1 VSNGEP
7 NYTPA
12 EAYTPAP
19 DYSQAASHQPPPNE
33 QQQNYLEQHT
43 KENDAIEYDPVGQ
56 GLISAAAG
64 VVQAGFSATGTFLG
78 HLADEAGA
86 WLGGEDVLALGEAT
100 LDQPSNTGA
109 GGSGTGGDTGSD
121 SSDGSDPTA
130 TDSDDGSAADPNMS
144 VDPDTSEPNMSVDP
158 GEGDYNAE

>member
-1 VSNGEP
+1 MSNGEP

-12 EAYTPAP
+12 GAYTPGP
-19 DYSQAASHQPPPNE
+19 DYSQEASHQPAQNQ

-64 VVQAGFSATGTFLG
+64 AVQAGFSATGSLLG

-109 GGSGTGGDTGSD
+109 GGAGTGGDTGSD
-121 SSDGSDPTA
+121 SGDSSEPAA
-130 TDSDDGSAADPNMS
+130 TDSDDGSAADQNMS
-144 VDPDTSEPNMSVDP
+144 VDPSADEPNMSVDP